1 MQLDRLWWEAEMRA
15 DPDPVSVLIP
25 SISASGILFLVL
37 RVTFHQIIH
46 LGILQL
52 KFW

>member
-1 MQLDRLWWEAEMRA
+1 MRA
-15 DPDPVSVLIP
+15 GPDPVSVLIP

-37 RVTFHQIIH
+37 RVTFHQITH
-46 LGILQL
+46 LGILQV